1 MSRALAMRLESDDI
15 PQNFTFDVAIVAI
28 GYERR
33 CRWLVE
39 KYEIKANKRLGL
51 EFGFLRE
58 GSYNQNRLYFE
69 LQSYQIIDGVSA
81 TTAKQIS
88 ETIALIEHDVG
99 PVRVFVDIS
108 SMSREMIANV
118 VLGIQSSRTAAGIHV
133 TVGYAPS
140 KFSGTYHPAPIR
152 LASPIKPAL
161 AGWSSQPERSLGA
174 IFGLGCE
181 PGLALG
187 ALQFLEPKK
196 AWIFSPKG
204 IEQDFDI
211 AMRSANKHI
220 DEIFDATTFIYEITK
235 PTLARGRFES
245 LLNAIEGH
253 FRVIAVPFGPKIFAW
268 LSISTVV
275 FTGRSD
281 IGVWAFS
288 SKESARMV
296 DRDALGA
303 IVWHSFSLDKDNLA
317 H

>member
-1 MSRALAMRLESDDI
+1 MLLENDDT
-15 PQNFTFDVAIVAI
+15 PPELTFDVAIVAV

-33 CRWLVE
+33 CRWLAE
-39 KYEIKANKRLGL
+39 KYDIQATKRLGL
-51 EFGFLRE
+51 EFGFLKE
-58 GSYNQNRLYFE
+58 GSYEQNRSYFE
-69 LQSYQIIDGVSA
+69 LRSYQTIGGITGTA
-81 TTAKQIS
+81 TK
-88 ETIALIEHDVG
+88 EIADSIASMKHDVG

-118 VLGIQSSRTAAGIHV
+118 VLGIQCGRSTTEVHV

-140 KFSGTYHPAPIR
+140 KFSGTYDPAPIR
-152 LASPIKPAL
+152 LASPIKPHL

-196 AWIFSPKG
+196 AWVFAPKG
-204 IEQDFDI
+204 TEPEFDA

-220 DEIFDATTFIYEITK
+220 EDIFDVTTFVYEIVR

-245 LLNAIEGH
+245 LLNAIEGD

-268 LSISTVV
+268 LSLSTVV
-275 FTGRSD
+275 FTHRSNV
-281 IGVWAFS
+281 GVWAFS

-296 DRDALGA
+296 DRDASGVV
-303 IVWHSFSLDKDNLA
+303 IWHSFALHQEGVA
-317 H
+317 W